1 MTSGTTER
9 ERAIVREYM
18 ATDRSEEMLPFAFMG
33 WVPCVARTAHQW
45 LFEPT
50 LNNAHTEPDGD
61 FTQVEAIT
69 HAGMLLVGTYDNFTK
84 GDPVAFLENINSHM
98 PAADENE
105 LVFVERAGHTYQMR
119 EQEVADVL
127 LETASR
133 WRKEGR

>member
-18 ATDRSEEMLPFAFMG
+18 ATSRSEEMLPFAFMG

-61 FTQVEAIT
+61 FSQVEAIT
-69 HAGMLLVGTYDNFTK
+69 HAGMLLVGTAGDNEKTLPFW
-84 GDPVAFLENINSHM
+84 GEG
-98 PAADENE
+98 
-105 LVFVERAGHTYQMR
+105 VETNMVKHCDGQRAT
-119 EQEVADVL
+119 ACDVSL
-127 LETASR
+127 
-133 WRKEGR
+133 EGRRMHITSHRPSQCSSQCIGR